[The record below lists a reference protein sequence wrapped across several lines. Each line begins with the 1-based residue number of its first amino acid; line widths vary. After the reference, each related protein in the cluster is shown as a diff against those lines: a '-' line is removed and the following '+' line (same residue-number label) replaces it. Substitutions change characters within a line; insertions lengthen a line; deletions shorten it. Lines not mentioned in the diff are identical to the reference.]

1 MTRSIIFPSR
11 WEWDEELEDLI
22 RGASGG
28 FLFGIP
34 LLYTMEVWWIGSY
47 TEPPLMLVILA
58 VTFIIV
64 FLLNRTDGFR
74 QISPDRPITA
84 AMDSVEAIAIGTV
97 CTTGIL
103 ILLREITGNT
113 PLDEAVGKIVL
124 EGVPFSIGV
133 ALARSILQ
141 GERNESEKNANS
153 QSESQP
159 ESRINSQSQEDSG
172 SEAITSPPP
181 LSLPAFN
188 TTLADI
194 GATLIGTIFVAF
206 NIAPTDEV
214 PMLVAAAS
222 PPWLIAI
229 ILTSLAIS
237 YSIVFLAG
245 FTTQKKRVQQQGIF
259 QHPLT
264 ETVVCYLISLVA
276 AALMLWF
283 FHRLTF
289 ADPWTSWLKHGVI
302 LGLPATIGGAAGR
315 LAV

>member
-1 MTRSIIFPSR
+1 MKRMSFPSR
-11 WEWDEELEDLI
+11 LEWNDEIQDII
-22 RGASGG
+22 RAAAGG

-47 TEPPLMLVILA
+47 TEPPLMLGILA
-58 VTFIIV
+58 TTFVIV

-74 QISPDRPITA
+74 QIRPDRPTQ
-84 AMDSVEAIAIGTV
+84 AMTDSIEAIAISTI
-97 CTTGIL
+97 CATFIL
-103 ILLREITGNT
+103 TLLREITSTT
-113 PLDEAVGKIVL
+113 PLDEALGKIVL
-124 EGVPFSIGV
+124 EGVPFALGV

-141 GERNESEKNANS
+141 GDRFESSQATEHQEAASEPSGHPPSASKPSHYNA
-153 QSESQP
+153 
-159 ESRINSQSQEDSG
+159 
-172 SEAITSPPP
+172 
-181 LSLPAFN
+181 
-188 TTLADI
+188 TLADI
-194 GATLIGTIFVAF
+194 GATLIGTIIIAF

-229 ILTSLAIS
+229 VLASLVIS

-245 FTTQKKRVQQQGIF
+245 FTAQQQRIQQRGPF
-259 QHPLT
+259 QHPIT
-264 ETVVCYLISLVA
+264 ETLVSYLISLLA

-283 FHRLTF
+283 FHRLSF
-289 ADPWTSWLKHGVI
+289 ADPWTSWLENTVI